1 VGDPEKGYGN
11 RVVGNICNS
20 EDIMKKLVILPL
32 VLLLLQFSVFSYAAR
47 VELVPGAK
55 GVYYV
60 KAVDFVDV
68 GGVEVEIQYDKLT
81 LSNPRITQGP
91 MLASTMFIPN
101 TQFSPSS
108 VKIAA
113 MSLSALKGSGDL
125 AVITFDVKG
134 DKAGPV
140 MISGRPKLA
149 ATTGAKVP
157 TTEPPVASTGGGG
170 DLGWKD
176 SSGSN
181 VSTGGG
187 STGGGV
193 SSGGEVASGGVS
205 PSVGTITL
213 PTDPLAEAERKV
225 DAQPLVT
232 ELRKEMTQSSAGAD
246 PAAADKSAKAAA
258 KDKDAEKKFES
269 FKGVLELFKA
279 FKGERTMASLVSLF
293 AEAEAPGLTQS
304 PPVALA
310 DGKSPVSIVLV
321 LKASGEE
328 TPNFIMQG
336 ASVKQLS
343 NDADALSWTIEAV
356 PKKDVVE
363 AKLTVI
369 NGASML
375 EYPLTVAPV
384 IDPLLTKGKALSA
397 ADFTLYLAVPP
408 KFDLNKDGK
417 FDALD
422 DFIYTANYI
431 VAMKIKPEKSVKP
444 EAKDKGPVGKKDAVE
459 GGEQKP
465 KEGTEK
471 SDKKDAPADKKQDGR
486 DVKAKEKIPSRP
498 VEK

>member
-1 VGDPEKGYGN
+1 
-11 RVVGNICNS
+11 
-20 EDIMKKLVILPL
+20 MKKLLVIPL
-32 VLLLLQFSVFSYAAR
+32 VLLLLQIAAYSDAASVN
-47 VELVPGAK
+47 LVPGAR

-60 KAVDFVDV
+60 KAIDFVDV
-68 GGVEVEIQYDKLT
+68 GGVEVEIQYDQTT
-81 LSNPRITQGP
+81 LANPRITQGP
-91 MLASTMFIPN
+91 LLASTMFIPN
-101 TQFSPSS
+101 TQFSASS

-113 MSLSALKGSGDL
+113 MSLSPIKGSGDL

-140 MISGRPKLA
+140 MIIGRPKLA

-157 TTEPPVASTGGGG
+157 TTEPPVASTGSGV

-176 SSGSN
+176 SRGATGSTGGG
-181 VSTGGG
+181 SAGGG

-193 SSGGEVASGGVS
+193 SSGGEVVSGVS
-205 PSVGTITL
+205 PSVGTVTL
-213 PTDPLAEAERKV
+213 PTDPLADAERKV

-232 ELRKEMTQSSAGAD
+232 ELRKDMTQPSSSADATA
-246 PAAADKSAKAAA
+246 PVKATKDAA

-269 FKGVLELFKA
+269 FNGVLQHFKA

-293 AEAEAPGLTQS
+293 AEAEIPGFTQS

-310 DGKSPVSIVLV
+310 DGKTPVNIVVV
-321 LKASGEE
+321 LKSSGEE
-328 TPNFIMQG
+328 APNFIMQG

-343 NDADALSWTIEAV
+343 SADDALTWTIEAV
-356 PKKDVVE
+356 PKKDVSE

-384 IDPLLTKGKALSA
+384 IDPLLTKAKTLSA
-397 ADFTLYLAVPP
+397 ADFALYLAAPP
-408 KFDLNKDGK
+408 KFDLNRDGK

-431 VAMKIKPEKSVKP
+431 IAMKIKPEKSVKP
-444 EAKDKGPVGKKDAVE
+444 EAKDKVPVGKKDAAA
-459 GGEQKP
+459 GSEQKL
-465 KEGTEK
+465 KDGTEK
-471 SDKKDAPADKKQDGR
+471 SDKKATPAEIKQTGKDPKAGEKTPAKATDK
-486 DVKAKEKIPSRP
+486 
-498 VEK
+498 